1 MDKKSIEPKQPVDK
15 TTTPPALEG
24 KTNED
29 TSKLESDQSKNQD
42 ESVTAK
48 TVEQVE
54 QELKEAQEATKRAEN
69 TIVKLKKQ
77 GFKSEEEHKAERS
90 SAEEIKKAATL
101 DVEAIT
107 KEIAERVK
115 QELTP
120 DLTKQAALERENLE
134 LKEILVS
141 KQGTSNGSAPS
152 VKESKGGKKQPSAK
166 DVEQANRFFKGDV
179 EKYMKYKTK

>member
-120 DLTKQAALERENLE
+120 DLTKQAALER
-134 LKEILVS
+134 
-141 KQGTSNGSAPS
+141 
-152 VKESKGGKKQPSAK
+152 
-166 DVEQANRFFKGDV
+166 
-179 EKYMKYKTK
+179 

>member
-77 GFKSEEEHKAERS
+77 GFKSEEEHKS
-90 SAEEIKKAATL
+90 EEIKKAAQL

-120 DLTKQAALERENLE
+120 DLTKQAALERENRE